1 MVQIWQPFTH
11 IQCGPAP
18 WSLVWVMPVLNKFMT
33 KTKRSDVQIDK
44 VIWKNPTMYQELLPQ
59 GEIQSDI
66 KVITFVLLAV
76 TERHIAHDIKQIN

>member
-1 MVQIWQPFTH
+1 MI
-11 IQCGPAP
+11 
-18 WSLVWVMPVLNKFMT
+18 
-33 KTKRSDVQIDK
+33 KTKGSDVQIDK

-66 KVITFVLLAV
+66 KVITFVLLVV